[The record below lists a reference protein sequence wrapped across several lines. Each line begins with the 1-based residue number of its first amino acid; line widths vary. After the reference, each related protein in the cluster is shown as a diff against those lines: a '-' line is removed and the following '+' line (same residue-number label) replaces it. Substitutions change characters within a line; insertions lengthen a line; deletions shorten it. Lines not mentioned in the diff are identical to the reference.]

1 MSAPETSP
9 RRASQGLRAR
19 LSFAVIVLFA
29 FTAAWGEF
37 TAARHRL
44 RDETPGYNAVNLAE
58 RYRPPL
64 SRVADAEGRSSLDLM
79 WSEIL

>member
-9 RRASQGLRAR
+9 RRTSQGLRAR

-37 TAARHRL
+37 TAI
-44 RDETPGYNAVNLAE
+44 TGCPMK
-58 RYRPPL
+58 
-64 SRVADAEGRSSLDLM
+64 VACAPKAMTKAMPTL
-79 WSEIL
+79 